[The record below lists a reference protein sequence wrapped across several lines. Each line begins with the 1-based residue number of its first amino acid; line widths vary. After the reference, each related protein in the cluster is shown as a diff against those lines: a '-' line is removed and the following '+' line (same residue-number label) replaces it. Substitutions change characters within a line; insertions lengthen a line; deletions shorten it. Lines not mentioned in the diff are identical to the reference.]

1 MLLFSDAR
9 GSVCLVSVFD
19 AQGDRVSPWMWI
31 FPDFLTTYSSVLL
44 RSEVTIA
51 RLRLRLRFPP
61 FPAIH
66 TTVARA
72 TPSWL
77 GRRMF
82 WGVGHRMPR
91 RPRSDSGKQG
101 RLATSSPC
109 PVGFSSTRTSKRSN
123 ERTIVSACL
132 QDVRE
137 TCVYL
142 RGTF

>member
-91 RPRSDSGKQG
+91 RPRSDS
-101 RLATSSPC
+101 
-109 PVGFSSTRTSKRSN
+109 VGFSSTRTSKRANDRLSLSSRRSRN
-123 ERTIVSACL
+123 LRLPSRYFLAG
-132 QDVRE
+132 RE
-137 TCVYL
+137 TQAS
-142 RGTF
+142 GGGG